1 MESRNSCRC
10 TPWCL
15 PHIPHAQNSSKL
27 LSGQFWA
34 LDITLHIAQRIND
47 LDRMGS
53 LPRT

>member
-1 MESRNSCRC
+1 MQVHSLVPASY
-10 TPWCL
+10 PL
-15 PHIPHAQNSSKL
+15 LQNSSKL